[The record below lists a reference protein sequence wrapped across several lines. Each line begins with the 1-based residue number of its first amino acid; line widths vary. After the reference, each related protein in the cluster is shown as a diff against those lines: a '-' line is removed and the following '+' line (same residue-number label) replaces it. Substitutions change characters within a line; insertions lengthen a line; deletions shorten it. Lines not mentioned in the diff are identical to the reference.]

1 MGVPEYRLSAT
12 RLCYSR
18 SRCPKPKRQGAWHHE
33 DDFLAKEATQE
44 PSPRA
49 GVRAEFR
56 DRPTP
61 SHTHLA
67 TVRRPFLV
75 EFNPEQLGLSG
86 KGPVEGCSPCAA
98 AALMSSRDNGGG
110 AAPRSARQTVPLGM
124 ALPGRTARGREQVPP
139 WRAYNVGVGL
149 VWAAGMT
156 FVGFGDGR
164 CVCVCGDKNLGH
176 LASLGI

>member
-164 CVCVCGDKNLGH
+164 CVCVCAMWK
-176 LASLGI
+176 